1 MARAGCGPVKG
12 SVGPTVNW
20 AAGGNLAA
28 LFFIARFSRPYSNQL
43 RINDH
48 FPKVANR
55 SGHALGAVLEASVH
69 SEGEHCDGAA
79 VNRKPRQGGVS
90 VESSIDI
97 IHPCPYAAVPILQ
110 GDDQRRHLTEDRGTE
125 ILMHCAT

>member
-28 LFFIARFSRPYSNQL
+28 LFLLPDF
-43 RINDH
+43 
-48 FPKVANR
+48 
-55 SGHALGAVLEASVH
+55 LGLIQTSFASMTTFRRLLTAPVMRWAPCSKPAH

-125 ILMHCAT
+125 ILLHCAT